1 MQIWITNFM
10 EQFGYLGTFL
20 MILLE
25 NVFPPIPSEVILTFG
40 GFMTTNTSMTII
52 GIVTS
57 ATAGSVLGAIIL
69 YGIGHLLNVQRLEN
83 IVNRWGHILRIK
95 VSDIHKA
102 NSWFNRYG
110 YRTIFF
116 CRMIPLVRS
125 LISIPAGM
133 ANMKFSLFVLY
144 TTAGTLIWNIVLVCA
159 GAILGE
165 SWETIL
171 DFMDIYSHIAYTI
184 LGLALVIFISLLFLR
199 RRRKAKTS

>member
-1 MQIWITNFM
+1 
-10 EQFGYLGTFL
+10 
-20 MILLE
+20 
-25 NVFPPIPSEVILTFG
+25 
-40 GFMTTNTSMTII
+40 
-52 GIVTS
+52 
-57 ATAGSVLGAIIL
+57 
-69 YGIGHLLNVQRLEN
+69 
-83 IVNRWGHILRIK
+83 
-95 VSDIHKA
+95 
-102 NSWFNRYG
+102 
-110 YRTIFF
+110 
-116 CRMIPLVRS
+116 
-125 LISIPAGM
+125 M